1 MLLSL
6 WEVNLKQ
13 KIFFLLL
20 IFMLTIPIPV
30 NAADGNMDGGGGSM
44 GQGNA
49 DNKWTPGREG
59 VRVTI
64 IRESDGMPVTRS
76 VDFANGSVT
85 DIQVSFSPVSKIGYR
100 NGASLSPYK
109 GDYHVVKPD
118 QPIPKII
125 KSSGGNNIKAVKR
138 YFCDEIAIRD
148 IADAT
153 GFDYDTLI
161 GGNYRILIEPMAFFK
176 YDGIMFAMTS
186 TEAALYDQKV
196 GGGLRRKIPSLS
208 HKNLPFSMFLEIS
221 DLGFP
226 AWTGSTD
233 SKTDNESIISALGL
247 GIVRFKNLPPEPPME
262 ADADMTYRCDTDVIT
277 SVVLNTGSQKSPKD
291 PAYAVFHING
301 QAYAHENIYLPENG
315 SQYAWV
321 KWHTPSSPGVI
332 TITVESNCSTSFTQ
346 LTAQIIDLD
355 ENEPPDPQANDRNDA
370 FSLPAIP
377 DKENVTSLSWGEWD
391 CWWQP
396 HLVWESNVE
405 WVPGDH
411 DSSCMEDCTSSHG
424 RYEDHGKWVDKG
436 WYEYEWI
443 PYTATYQSRA
453 EARPDEKNPTA
464 SGKTMKSGYG
474 YNLEVQTEVRTN
486 APASSFTPAQT
497 AVAYFPEFSYETY
510 WRLLENIH
518 SGNSSMFQFKVN
530 QFSTYGQRC
539 HFTPVWMPDGAYVV
553 YIETYDAWTPA
564 GMLRLNVTDRLSIQD
579 NLFSDWHI
587 KPER

>member
-13 KIFFLLL
+13 KMLFLLL
-20 IFMLTIPIPV
+20 IFMLMIPIPV
-30 NAADGNMDGGGGSM
+30 NAADSNMNGGGGSM

-64 IRESDGMPVTRS
+64 IRENDGMPVTRS
-76 VDFANGSVT
+76 VDFAKGFVS
-85 DIQVSFSPVSKIGYR
+85 DIDVYFSAKSKIDYR
-100 NGASLSPYK
+100 NGTPLSPQESGYK
-109 GDYHVVKPD
+109 VIRPK
-118 QPIPKII
+118 QSIPKII
-125 KSSGGNNIKAVKR
+125 KSSGGNNIKAVKK

-153 GFDYDTLI
+153 GFDYETLI
-161 GGNYRILIEPMAFFK
+161 NGNYRILVEPMAFFK
-176 YDGIMFAMTS
+176 YDGIMFAMTA

-226 AWTGSTD
+226 AWTGGTD
-233 SKTDNESIISALGL
+233 SQTDNENIISSLGL
-247 GIVRFKNLPPEPPME
+247 GIVRFMELPPEPPME
-262 ADADMTYRCDTDVIT
+262 ADADITYRCDTDVIT
-277 SVVLNTGSQKSPKD
+277 SVILNTGSQKTPED

-321 KWHTPSSPGVI
+321 KWHTPSSPDVI
-332 TITVESNCSTSFTQ
+332 TITVESNCKTSFTQ
-346 LTAQIIDLD
+346 LTAQIVDMD
-355 ENEPPDPQANDRNDA
+355 ENEPPDPQANDRNDT
-370 FSLPAIP
+370 FSLPGIP
-377 DKENVTSLSWGEWD
+377 DKETITNLSWGEWD

-396 HLVWESNVE
+396 NLIWESNME

-411 DSSCMEDCTSSHG
+411 NNSCPEGCTSSHG
-424 RYEDHGKWVDKG
+424 SYVDHGKWVDKG

-443 PYTATYQSRA
+443 PYAASYQARA
-453 EARPDEKNPTA
+453 EVKPDEKSPTA

-474 YNLEVQTEVRTN
+474 LNLEVQTEVRSN

-497 AVAYFPEFSYETY
+497 AVTYFPEFGYETY
-510 WRLLENIH
+510 WRLLENIR
-518 SGNSSMFQFKVN
+518 SGNSAVFQFKVN
-530 QFSTYGQRC
+530 QYSTYGQRC
-539 HFTPVWMPDGAYVV
+539 HFLPVWYPDGPYTIFVQSL
-553 YIETYDAWTPA
+553 DAWTPA
-564 GMLRLNVTDRLSIQD
+564 GMLQMNLSDSLLIQD